1 MFTGI
6 IQAIGIIKT
15 KKQTANGAQLII
27 SAPEFSQ
34 RISPSDSVSV
44 NGVCLTAEE
53 IDGDLFTVTAV
64 GETLGRTTLKD
75 LNSQSPVNLEC
86 AVTPTTALGGHLVQ
100 GHVDCIGTVVSSRK
114 MGQDWLL
121 SIRLPE
127 EAYSQTVAKGSIA
140 VDGVSLTIIDRLP
153 GNTITITVVP
163 FTVENTLISKYRT
176 GSRVNIETDIIG
188 KYVAQYLTRMRG
200 GGK

>member
-6 IQAIGIIKT
+6 IQATGIIKT
-15 KKQTANGAQLII
+15 KTPTSSGARLSIA
-27 SAPEFSQ
+27 SSEFAE
-34 RISPSDSVSV
+34 RISPSDSVNV

-53 IDGDLFTVTAV
+53 IKGELFTVTAV
-64 GETLGRTTLKD
+64 GETLSRTTLKD
-75 LNSQSPVNLEC
+75 LNVQSPINLEC

-100 GHVDCIGTVVSSRK
+100 GHVDCIGTVVSSRRT
-114 MGQDWLL
+114 GQDWLL

-127 EAYSQTVAKGSIA
+127 DAYHLTVPKGSIA
-140 VDGVSLTIIDRLP
+140 VDGVSLTLIDRLP
-153 GNTITITVVP
+153 GNVITITVVP
-163 FTVENTLISKYRT
+163 FTFEHTLIGKYRT

-200 GGK
+200 GAK

>member
-15 KKQTANGAQLII
+15 KTHTANGAKFGI
-27 SAPEFSQ
+27 SSPEFSG

-53 IDGDLFTVTAV
+53 VNVDMFTVTAV
-64 GETLGRTTLKD
+64 GETLNRTTLRD
-75 LNSQSPVNLEC
+75 VGTQSRVNLEC
-86 AVTPTTALGGHLVQ
+86 AVTPSTALGGHLVQ
-100 GHVDCIGTVVSSRK
+100 RHVDCIGTVVSSRR
-114 MGQDWLL
+114 MVQDWLL

-127 EAYSQTVAKGSIA
+127 EAYRLTVPKGSIA

-153 GNTITITVVP
+153 GNIITITVVP
-163 FTVENTLISKYRT
+163 YTFEHTLVNKYRT

-188 KYVAQYLTRMRG
+188 KYVAQYLARMRG
-200 GGK
+200 GEK